1 MSKST
6 QRIKTIAKKGSCRVC
21 ERLAD
26 YCCHNYYSNSYVFCV
41 LFIVFPVL
49 LESEAAE
56 LDNKVVNIEIQSNQ
70 YPMYLIESFN
80 ESYTKLTYVNATF
93 NDSLSLPLSDL
104 DRVRNME
111 IDAILRLN
119 YTNDIWYY
127 SVIHLSTS
135 KVLPKQKI
143 ELFLH
148 S

>member
-6 QRIKTIAKKGSCRVC
+6 QRIKTIAKKEVVEFVRDWRTIVAIIIIPI
-21 ERLAD
+21 LM
-26 YCCHNYYSNSYVFCV
+26 FPV

-104 DRVRNME
+104 DRVRDME

-119 YTNDIWYY
+119 YTDDIWYY

-135 KVLPKQKI
+135 ESSTEQKI